1 MKKMMWN
8 TDLQPVLRYLVR
20 QAPVLFLV
28 LDRQGIIRQVNRF
41 GSRLLGPDIAG
52 KPFDDILIDFH
63 HTFCLDHAAAC
74 SNTVHLLDFDTL
86 SGNAQTY
93 HCLFYSIKDQILVF
107 GHLDLDEIESL
118 SSELLA
124 VNQEL
129 NNLTRELNRKNR
141 ELTRANEKIL
151 TLSRTDSLTGLANRG
166 YFSERIEQMISLAA
180 RKSQP
185 LSLIMTDIDQFKA
198 INDTYGH
205 DAGDRVLQGFAGLMK
220 TSTRTEDLVAR
231 FGGEE
236 FIILLP
242 LTEIGE
248 AHAYAER
255 IRQTLPEKDLLQ
267 NGHPIFASFGVS
279 QLLPDETSAGLIK
292 RADTALYRAKNS
304 GRNRTVTATGN
315 DAHPSGT
322 QLSGRPGQP

>member
-1 MKKMMWN
+1 MKKMMCN
-8 TDLQPVLRYLVR
+8 TDRQPVLRYLVH

-41 GSRLLGPDIAG
+41 GSRLLGSDIAG
-52 KPFDDILIDFH
+52 KPFEDILIDFH
-63 HTFCLDHAAAC
+63 HAFHLDHAAAC
-74 SNTVHLLDFDTL
+74 SDTVHLLDFDIL

-93 HCLFYSIKDQILVF
+93 HCLFYSFNDQILVF

-151 TLSRTDSLTGLANRG
+151 ALSRTDSLTGL
-166 YFSERIEQMISLAA
+166 
-180 RKSQP
+180 
-185 LSLIMTDIDQFKA
+185 
-198 INDTYGH
+198 
-205 DAGDRVLQGFAGLMK
+205 MK
-220 TSTRTEDLVAR
+220 TGTRTEDLVAR

-242 LTEIGE
+242 LTEICE

-255 IRQTLPEKDLLQ
+255 IRQVLPEKDLLQ
-267 NGHPIFASFGVS
+267 NGHPITASFGVS

-292 RADTALYRAKNS
+292 RADTAMYRAKNS
-304 GRNRTVTATGN
+304 GRNRTVMATGN
-315 DAHPSGT
+315 DVDSSETP
-322 QLSGRPGQP
+322 LSARPGQP

>member
-1 MKKMMWN
+1 MKKKMWD
-8 TDLQPVLRYLVR
+8 TERQPVLHYLFH
-20 QAPVLFLV
+20 QATVLFMV

-41 GSRLLGPDIAG
+41 GSRLLGSDTAG
-52 KPFDDILIDFH
+52 KPFQEILIDFH
-63 HTFCLDHAAAC
+63 HTFGLDHVTAC
-74 SNTVHLLDFDTL
+74 SDTVHLLDFDIQ

-93 HCLFYSIKDQILVF
+93 HCLFYSFRDQILVF

-141 ELTRANEKIL
+141 ELARANEKIL
-151 TLSRTDSLTGLANRG
+151 ALSRTDHLTGLANRA
-166 YFSERIEQMISLAA
+166 YLSERIGQMISLAV
-180 RKSQP
+180 RKSRP
-185 LSLIMTDIDQFKA
+185 LSLIMTDIDKFKT

-205 DAGDRVLQGFAGLMK
+205 DAGDRVLQGFACLMK

-242 LTEIGE
+242 LTDICE

-255 IRQTLPEKDLLQ
+255 IRLALPQKNLLQ

-279 QLLPDETSAGLIK
+279 QLLPDEDSAGLIK
-292 RADTALYRAKNS
+292 RADMALYRAKTS
-304 GRNRTVTATGN
+304 GRNRTVTATGS
-315 DAHPSGT
+315 DAHPSDH
-322 QLSGRPGQP
+322 LSDSQRQP

>member
-1 MKKMMWN
+1 MLCM
-8 TDLQPVLRYLVR
+8 
-20 QAPVLFLV
+20 V
-28 LDRQGIIRQVNRF
+28 LDRQGVIRQVNRF
-41 GSRLLGPDIAG
+41 VSRLLGPDIVG

-63 HTFCLDHAAAC
+63 HAFRLDHAAA
-74 SNTVHLLDFDTL
+74 SSDTVHMLDFDML

-93 HCLFYSIKDQILVF
+93 HCLFYSFDDQILVF
-107 GHLDLDEIESL
+107 GHLDLDEIEAL
-118 SSELLA
+118 SSELLT

-141 ELTRANEKIL
+141 ELGRANEKIKA
-151 TLSRTDSLTGLANRG
+151 LSRTDYLTGLANRG
-166 YFSERIEQMISLAA
+166 YFSERIEQMISLAV
-180 RKSQP
+180 RKSHP

-242 LTEIGE
+242 LTEIRE

-255 IRQTLPEKDLLQ
+255 IRLALPRKDLLQ
-267 NGHPIFASFGVS
+267 NDHSITASFGVS

-292 RADTALYRAKNS
+292 RADTALYRAKTS
-304 GRNRTVTATGN
+304 GRNRTETATVS
-315 DAHPSGT
+315 DANPSGT
-322 QLSGRPGQP
+322 HLSGSQTQP

>member
-1 MKKMMWN
+1 MKKMMSN
-8 TDLQPVLRYLVR
+8 TGRQPVLHYLVY

-28 LDRQGIIRQVNRF
+28 LDRQGIIQQINRF
-41 GSRLLGPDIAG
+41 VSRLLGPDIVG

-63 HTFCLDHAAAC
+63 HAFRLDHAAA
-74 SNTVHLLDFDTL
+74 SSDTIHLLDFDML

-93 HCLFYSIKDQILVF
+93 HCLFYSFDDQILVF
-107 GHLDLDEIESL
+107 GHLDLDEIEAL
-118 SSELLA
+118 SSDLLA

-141 ELTRANEKIL
+141 ELGRANEKIKA
-151 TLSRTDSLTGLANRG
+151 LSRTDYLTSLANRG
-166 YFSERIEQMISLAA
+166 YFSERIEQMISLAV
-180 RKSQP
+180 RKSRP
-185 LSLIMTDIDQFKA
+185 LSLIMTDIDQFKT

-205 DAGDRVLQGFAGLMK
+205 DAGDRVLQGFADLMK

-242 LTEIGE
+242 LTDICE

-255 IRQTLPEKDLLQ
+255 IRQALPEKDLLQ

-304 GRNRTVTATGN
+304 GRNRTMTASGN
-315 DAHPSGT
+315 DEHPSGT
-322 QLSGRPGQP
+322 QMSDRLRQP

>member
-1 MKKMMWN
+1 MKKMRWN
-8 TDLQPVLRYLVR
+8 TDRQPVLHYIVH

-28 LDRQGIIRQVNRF
+28 LDQQGIIRQVNRF

-52 KPFDDILIDFH
+52 KPLDDILIDFH
-63 HTFCLDHAAAC
+63 HAFRLDQAVAC
-74 SNTVHLLDFDTL
+74 SETVHLLDFDIL
-86 SGNAQTY
+86 SGNPQTY
-93 HCLFYSIKDQILVF
+93 HCLFYSSRDQILVF

-118 SSELLA
+118 SSDLLT

-129 NNLTRELNRKNR
+129 NNLTRELNKKNR
-141 ELTRANEKIL
+141 ELARVNEKIL
-151 TLSRTDSLTGLANRG
+151 ALSRTDFLTGLANRG

-185 LSLIMTDIDQFKA
+185 LSLIMTDIDKFKA

-205 DAGDRVLQGFAGLMK
+205 DAGDRVLQGFAELMK
-220 TSTRTEDLVAR
+220 TSTRSEDLVAR

-242 LTEIGE
+242 LTEIHE
-248 AHAYAER
+248 AQAYAER
-255 IRQTLPEKDLLQ
+255 IREALPEKDLLQ

-292 RADTALYRAKNS
+292 RTDTALYRAKNF
-304 GRNRTVTATGN
+304 GGNRTF
-315 DAHPSGT
+315 
-322 QLSGRPGQP
+322 PG